1 MIEAH
6 LGKNG
11 ILSKNNNDLYDVLY
25 EGKFSDNDALLEVKN
40 LDQYRRILITGSVG
54 DSVGSFREFSDRINT
69 GKGSTINITNIGST
83 SFYENLSIGVDFKN
97 NCIRINYHSSET
109 WNIHYIDHIIGI
121 KKL

>member
-6 LGKNG
+6 LGNNG
-11 ILSKNNNDLYDVLY
+11 IFSKNNNDLYDVLY
-25 EGKFSDNDALLEVKN
+25 EGNFSDNDAALEVKN

-54 DSVGSFREFSDRINT
+54 DAVGSFREFSDRINT

-83 SFYENLSIGVDFKN
+83 SYYENLYIGVDFKN
-97 NCIRINYHSSET
+97 NCINIHYHSSEA
-109 WNIHYIDHIIGI
+109 WNIHCIDHIIGI